1 MAVPKKSHFS
11 RVTSGIWVFLFDFG
25 KQQKILSIS
34 ISKSS
39 GSWFDWSVIM
49 VALIVFFHIYIRA
62 VSHHVSSIFPLSK
75 MYIYPKARHRHKS
88 AVIHFVWVHFQ
99 LYFYQRNCVIYVRF
113 YPRNVLLKYAFLVRK
128 RSAAVN
134 YDLGQNKTKKKHFF
148 ANRKI
153 NV

>member
-1 MAVPKKSHFS
+1 
-11 RVTSGIWVFLFDFG
+11 
-25 KQQKILSIS
+25 
-34 ISKSS
+34 
-39 GSWFDWSVIM
+39 M

-113 YPRNVLLKYAFLVRK
+113 YPRNVLLKYTFLVRK

-134 YDLGQNKTKKKHFF
+134 YDLGQNKTKKNIFCQQKDKCIMSTLSFQIF
-148 ANRKI
+148 YYLSMWGEKMRKLAR
-153 NV
+153 